1 MGLYDALLSL
11 KPSPVVALNRTVV
24 VAMASGTTVG
34 LALVTAL
41 LRDAALQNYHLAHAA
56 QADLLRRLGRHQEA
70 LGAYQNALA
79 LTSQVAEQRFLQR
92 KIADIQSKL
101 KNI

>member
-1 MGLYDALLSL
+1 M
-11 KPSPVVALNRTVV
+11 VLNRAVA
-24 VAMASGTTVG
+24 VAMASGLAVG
-34 LALVTAL
+34 LPLVTAL
-41 LRDAALQNYHLAHAA
+41 LQDEALQNYHLAHAA